1 MSPFESL
8 SRCRNGKEKKKKLK
22 AIKIECQ
29 NKLTISQDGFMK
41 QSCQFCCHGASEQHK
56 FSIFY
61 LIIRSGIANFFFFDL
76 SETKLGVVTFK
87 LLFSS
92 SNYIGLSFK

>member
-1 MSPFESL
+1 VQE
-8 SRCRNGKEKKKKLK
+8 RKAKKKKEEEEEEEKKLK

-41 QSCQFCCHGASEQHK
+41 QSCQFCCHGSSEQHK
-56 FSIFY
+56 FSIFC
-61 LIIRSGIANFFFFDL
+61 LIIRSGIANSFFDL
-76 SETKLGVVTFK
+76 SEIKPGVVTFK